1 MKPQKTLQY
10 QLFFLEYM
18 LKSSWFLLSILRSQ
32 DRVSD
37 VATQICLDPFISF
50 CTRDMIC
57 ISWRPAMKQEKRS
70 ETFLG
75 ISQWRSWP
83 VASAVSTARHLHS
96 PRKHE
101 ASKCSAIFTFE
112 ENLRCIVRIVGLPSI
127 QRESPKRTD
136 GLCTCP
142 PNWIGFRLSRLFHG
156 HQYPQLCFPTFPPAN
171 NGKCFINNLSM
182 LHGWGVLTL
191 HLSVSL
197 FELKDSGFFSRGFGQ
212 NLTTCCK
219 QSMTLCPVPSC
230 VMGFLCWTRVRSRG
244 WKREK
249 NHMTL
254 RLGQCVT
261 VQLSDCRKER
271 SKREVRE
278 TSSFALHG
286 SRLL

>member
-127 QRESPKRTD
+127 QRESPKRT
-136 GLCTCP
+136 P
-142 PNWIGFRLSRLFHG
+142 IRLQLQVPSRPLTAFAPAHRIELDFVCQDSSTGINILSCVFPLFLL
-156 HQYPQLCFPTFPPAN
+156 QT
-171 NGKCFINNLSM
+171 M
-182 LHGWGVLTL
+182 E
-191 HLSVSL
+191 SVS
-197 FELKDSGFFSRGFGQ
+197 
-212 NLTTCCK
+212 
-219 QSMTLCPVPSC
+219 
-230 VMGFLCWTRVRSRG
+230 
-244 WKREK
+244 
-249 NHMTL
+249 
-254 RLGQCVT
+254 
-261 VQLSDCRKER
+261 
-271 SKREVRE
+271 
-278 TSSFALHG
+278 
-286 SRLL
+286 